1 MASLLNGE
9 IIINKIEISINDSL
23 TDVLYKTITLTKII
37 KNINNFQHLFFNDV
51 LVYGKKGNIK
61 IIFSSD
67 GKMTYLSFGISNGC
81 KTNDKEELLSF
92 LKKQHIILKLH
103 NGEYTKKFYWG
114 KLGIYNNI
122 HEPEHYSLTM
132 TNA

>member
-23 TDVLYKTITLTKII
+23 TDVLYKTMNLTKII

-61 IIFSSD
+61 FIFSSD
-67 GKMTYLSFGISNGC
+67 GKMTYLSF
-81 KTNDKEELLSF
+81 DRHL
-92 LKKQHIILKLH
+92 
-103 NGEYTKKFYWG
+103 
-114 KLGIYNNI
+114 
-122 HEPEHYSLTM
+122 
-132 TNA
+132 

>member
-9 IIINKIEISINDSL
+9 ITINGIAISINDSL
-23 TDVLYKTITLTKII
+23 TDVLYKTIKLTKII

-51 LVYGKKGNIK
+51 LVYEKKGYIK

-67 GKMTYLSFGISNGC
+67 GKITYLSFSISRGSKYN
-81 KTNDKEELLSF
+81 NKEELLSF
-92 LKKQHIILKLH
+92 LKKHHIVLKQQ
-103 NGEYTKKFYWG
+103 NGEYTKNFFWG
-114 KLGIYNNI
+114 KLGIYKNI
-122 HEPEHYSLTM
+122 HEPDHYSLTM